1 MLRKKWYIFVL
12 VCVAAAVA
20 VIAGLQLVDGDNPG
34 DIDRNVGTVRTA
46 DNAVAEDAWF
56 LGRNSGY
63 TSLDAL
69 EIGNAHDEVAVES
82 QLEFHLLENAV
93 LSEDL
98 PNGDGVLIACH
109 KVRKD
114 EGGIGRYFCG
124 VITPRSARV
133 GMTFALE
140 FAVSDDGGVALI
152 SADGKDSDEL
162 PYTGPVDI
170 GPHGET
176 IRPPGY

>member
-1 MLRKKWYIFVL
+1 MLKKKKRIIFL
-12 VCVAAAVA
+12 GCVAAAAA
-20 VIAGLQLVDGDNPG
+20 VIAGLQFVGRDDPG
-34 DIDRNVGTVRTA
+34 DVGRDVGATRA
-46 DNAVAEDAWF
+46 DDNGAAEDASF
-56 LGRNSGY
+56 LGKNSGY
-63 TSLDAL
+63 TDLDEL

-98 PNGDGVLIACH
+98 PNGEGVLIACH

-124 VITPRSARV
+124 VITPRSARM
-133 GMTFALE
+133 GMTFAFE
-140 FAVSDDGGVALI
+140 FAVSDDGGVALV
-152 SADGKDSDEL
+152 SADRRDSDEL

-176 IRPPGY
+176 IRLPGY